1 MNPDGSQT
9 TRTYTVA
16 TTPAEDGGVA
26 PAGLL
31 HTLVEPGNRTT
42 TYGYYA
48 NGDLAAITEPS
59 GLVTRYTYDGIG
71 RKSVETVHSDAVP
84 GGVPTAFTYDGSSRM
99 LTATGPGVPN
109 VVTNVVHTGRTTRTY
124 DVDGRVLTTTES
136 DLTGGDVARGT
147 TTVYDQRGLPASV
160 TDAEGNVTGFAYD
173 AFGRRERVTAASG
186 DVTRFTYTPAGQL
199 AETILLGWTGD
210 PWGMPPRDLVLESRA
225 YDPAG
230 RLASVTDSMGGTTE
244 FQYYDDDKLA
254 KTVARYVQDGQGVK
268 HDLVLERN
276 WYDGAGN
283 VVRTTTGNGTQT
295 TEFKRDSLGRVVESI
310 LDPGGLHRVTTHTY
324 NAAGDRTQ
332 SLRTGPDITRPE
344 VVDVEYDA
352 FGRPLKET
360 VRNDDGTGRVDT
372 DLVTT
377 VTYDQRGLVTS
388 TKSPNANAAAC
399 TGVCEVSM
407 TYDIL
412 GRLVRT
418 EGAEVPVSA
427 GGQPSTTVRP
437 TATVGYNVFG
447 EAVQSRDANG
457 NVTTTQLDKLGRPTA
472 TTVPNYTPPGATA
485 PLPGTRSQ
493 TYDTLGRP
501 VTTTD
506 ALGRTTT
513 MKYDQLGNLVEQTA
527 PGPDAPKTTFRY
539 TPTGLQLSATGP
551 SGERTEATYDQL
563 GRPLT
568 TSRQE
573 RYPDPEWF
581 VTDYAYDDASNLVWT
596 SSPLG
601 RETQMRYNAAG
612 QLVETIEPEGK
623 APTPTTTV
631 SGGRCGPRRT
641 PGVRPA

>member
-1 MNPDGSQT
+1 MTNP
-9 TRTYTVA
+9 V
-16 TTPAEDGGVA
+16 DGG
-26 PAGLL
+26 
-31 HTLVEPGNRTT
+31 
-42 TYGYYA
+42 
-48 NGDLAAITEPS
+48 S
-59 GLVTRYTYDGIG
+59 GLVWTYTYEGDRLAAACPPPEGVGPQTACSRYEYQSSSQYRSVVLDTNPRSYWRLGDAASTVAASQSVVQGGKDNGTHRNVTAVAQGALGGTPDGAAHFNG
-71 RKSVETVHSDAVP
+71 TNAYVDLPKDLVRANPYLSVELWFRTTA
-84 GGVPTAFTYDGSSRM
+84 GGTLFSYSQKPVEEQDGS
-99 LTATGPGVPN
+99 TPGVPVLYVGSDGKLRGQFWN
-109 VVTNVVHTGRTTRTY
+109 GQFDPIASTGAVNDGQWHHVVLSGQ
-124 DVDGRVLTTTES
+124 
-136 DLTGGDVARGT
+136 GT
-147 TTVYDQRGLPASV
+147 TQTLYLDNSAVGSRAGEIENLDPVNTIGAGGSHDSWPSRW
-160 TDAEGNVTGFAYD
+160 
-173 AFGRRERVTAASG
+173 
-186 DVTRFTYTPAGQL
+186 RFTYTPAGQL

-418 EGAEVPVSA
+418 
-427 GGQPSTTVRP
+427 
-437 TATVGYNVFG
+437 
-447 EAVQSRDANG
+447 D
-457 NVTTTQLDKLGRPTA
+457 
-472 TTVPNYTPPGATA
+472 
-485 PLPGTRSQ
+485 
-493 TYDTLGRP
+493 YDGLGRP
-501 VTTTD
+501 V
-506 ALGRTTT
+506 RTTPNSGRAT
-513 MKYDQLGNLVEQTA
+513 SMTYSPAGRVDQVDNYDHYGGVIRTATQKYDHDGKVTRVDTPAGGQTSYTYDRGGRLTTQVE
-527 PGPDAPKTTFRY
+527 KV
-539 TPTGLQLSATGP
+539 SATE
-551 SGERTEATYDQL
+551 SI
-563 GRPLT
+563 T
-568 TSRQE
+568 TSFE
-573 RYPDPEWF
+573 
-581 VTDYAYDDASNLVWT
+581 YD
-596 SSPLG
+596 
-601 RETQMRYNAAG
+601 AAG
-612 QLVETIEPEGK
+612 SIVENSRN
-623 APTPTTTV
+623 APAPNCVTKPV
-631 SGGRCGPRRT
+631 PAQPADGGT
-641 PGVRPA
+641 